1 MAIRPAIRT
10 LSATVVT
17 AAGAALIGGALAFA
31 PTGFAAP
38 GTDTAPPCVAEGTC
52 ALLTPKPAP
61 RYQELTPKPA
71 PAQFAP
77 LTPAQ
82 AAQ

>member
-1 MAIRPAIRT
+1 MAIRMAIRT

-17 AAGAALIGGALAFA
+17 AAGAALIGGALTFAPAAFA
-31 PTGFAAP
+31 TP

-52 ALLTPKPAP
+52 ALLIPKSAP
-61 RYQELTPKPA
+61 RYQELTPKSA

-82 AAQ
+82 TAQ

>member
-1 MAIRPAIRT
+1 MALRT
-10 LSATVVT
+10 LYATVVT
-17 AAGAALIGGALAFA
+17 VAGAALIGGALAVA
-31 PTGFAAP
+31 PSGFAAP

-52 ALLTPKPAP
+52 ALLAPKTTP
-61 RYQELTPKPA
+61 RYQELTPKSS

-82 AAQ
+82 PAQ